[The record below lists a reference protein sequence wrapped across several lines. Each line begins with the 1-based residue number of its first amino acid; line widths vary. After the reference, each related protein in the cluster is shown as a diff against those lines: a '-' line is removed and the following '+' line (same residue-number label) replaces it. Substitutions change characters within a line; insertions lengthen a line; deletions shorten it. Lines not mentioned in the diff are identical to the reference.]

1 MIRLKR
7 WKADGGIGMQ
17 LGVKN
22 QERSERDLFILLI
35 GIVLIG
41 ANLRAPL
48 TSVGALIPF
57 IRDDLGVSNALV
69 GTVTTLPLLAFALVS
84 PFVPK
89 IANRFGMEKTIFVS
103 MLILIAGIILR
114 SITGVATLF
123 SGTMLIGVAIAF
135 GNVLLPGLIK
145 MSFPLKIGLITAFYA
160 VSMNLFGAF
169 ASGLSVPISNIGN
182 LGWQGALGAWVLLAV
197 IALIVWSLQLKN
209 QVDLPKFDTN
219 QTTKK
224 TNMWKSKTAWQVTVF
239 MGLQS
244 LMFYTVLTWLPEI
257 LQLNGYSSSGAGWM
271 LSIMQFA
278 LIPMTFV
285 VPILA
290 GKLANQKNLSIIVGS
305 LFILGVL
312 GLIQGHAVVIVIA
325 VMFLGIA
332 SGSAFSLSM
341 MFFTLRTKD
350 GYEASEL
357 SGMAQSIGYLLA
369 ATGPMLF
376 GGLFDLTGSWSIPLF
391 MLLIVASII
400 LIVGTLAG
408 RDIVID

>member
-1 MIRLKR
+1 
-7 WKADGGIGMQ
+7 MQ
-17 LGVKN
+17 LGIKN

-114 SITGVATLF
+114 SITGVVTLF

-209 QVDLPKFDTN
+209 QADLPKFDTN

-278 LIPMTFV
+278 LIPMTFI

-290 GKLANQKNLSIIVGS
+290 GKLVNQKKLSIIVGS

-376 GGLFDLTGSWSIPLF
+376 GGLYDLTGSWSIPLF

-408 RDIVID
+408 RDVVID

>member
-1 MIRLKR
+1 
-7 WKADGGIGMQ
+7 MQ
-17 LGVKN
+17 LGIKN

-114 SITGVATLF
+114 SITGVVTLF

-209 QVDLPKFDTN
+209 QADLPKFDTN

-224 TNMWKSKTAWQVTVF
+224 TNMWKSKTAWQVTIF

-278 LIPMTFV
+278 LIPMTFI

-290 GKLANQKNLSIIVGS
+290 GKLVNQKKLSIIVGS

-376 GGLFDLTGSWSIPLF
+376 GGLYDLTGSWSIPLF

-408 RDIVID
+408 RDVVID

>member
-103 MLILIAGIILR
+103 MVILIAGIILR

-290 GKLANQKNLSIIVGS
+290 GKLANQKKLSIIVGS

-312 GLIQGHAVVIVIA
+312 GLIQGHAVVIIIA